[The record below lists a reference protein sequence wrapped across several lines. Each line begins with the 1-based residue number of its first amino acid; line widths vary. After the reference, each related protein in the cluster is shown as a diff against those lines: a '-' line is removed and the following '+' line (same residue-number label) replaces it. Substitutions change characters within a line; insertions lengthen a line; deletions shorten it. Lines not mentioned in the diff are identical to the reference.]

1 MTGQSKAEQCECG
14 KMSGWLVG
22 VVRCGGGAATDDQ
35 ERRGGERKSES
46 THSDVMPGVGGE
58 QRRIGDAI
66 AGQFPSPHQATARR
80 ARDAAATILRRQ
92 GCAVRRKQSVA
103 PAVYHHAM
111 CRSSGWRR
119 RDLERASRLT
129 SIFHMDT
136 ILLRGEASARLP
148 LSRCRGADDGR

>member
-1 MTGQSKAEQCECG
+1 MT
-14 KMSGWLVG
+14 
-22 VVRCGGGAATDDQ
+22 
-35 ERRGGERKSES
+35 KSE
-46 THSDVMPGVGGE
+46 GEVGGKVN
-58 QRRIGDAI
+58 RRIATSCLGWEGSSAEL
-66 AGQFPSPHQATARR
+66 ATQSQANSPAHTRR
-80 ARDAAATILRRQ
+80 ARDAAATISRRQ